1 MWSKIRER
9 FRFVLVGEA
18 LAGSV
23 RLLYEP
29 FLYIFLKENLT
40 QVR

>member
-1 MWSKIRER
+1 VLQYSEA
-9 FRFVLVGEA
+9 RFVLVGET
-18 LAGSV
+18 LAASV

-29 FLYIFLKENLT
+29 FLYIFSKEKLT